1 MRVFGI
7 TGFSGAGKTTL
18 VEKLIPLIK
27 ARGLSVSLVK
37 HTHHGFDIDKPGK
50 DSHRMRI
57 AGAEEVLLA
66 NDERWALMHELRGAK
81 EPTLEDQ
88 LSRMARV
95 DIVLVEGYRRAP
107 MPKIEVW
114 RSECAKP
121 VRYADDDTIIG
132 MAVDGDAPPGC
143 TLPVMQLARP
153 DVIAD
158 FILQH
163 ARVMDPRTDAA
174 AGVS

>member
-1 MRVFGI
+1 MKVFGI
-7 TGFSGAGKTTL
+7 TGYSGVGKTTL
-18 VEKLIPLIK
+18 VEKLIPLVK
-27 ARGLSVSLVK
+27 ARGLTVSLVK
-37 HTHHGFDIDKPGK
+37 HTHHGFDVDKPGK
-50 DSHRMRI
+50 DSYRMRE

-88 LSRMARV
+88 LSRMAQV

-121 VRYADDDTIIG
+121 VRYPDDDTIIG

-143 TLPVMQLARP
+143 TLTIMQLARP
-153 DVIAD
+153 DTIVE
-158 FILQH
+158 FILAH
-163 ARVMDPRTDAA
+163 ARVMNPLSDLRVQ
-174 AGVS
+174 VS